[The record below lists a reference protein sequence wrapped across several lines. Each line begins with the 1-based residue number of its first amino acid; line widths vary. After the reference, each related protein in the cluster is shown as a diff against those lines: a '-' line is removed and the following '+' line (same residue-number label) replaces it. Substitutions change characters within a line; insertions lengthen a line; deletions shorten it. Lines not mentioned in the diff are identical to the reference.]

1 MRTKMQPCYQL
12 QIDEKF
18 IFATNFFSVLQNR
31 LFRFRA
37 FSVVMYF
44 IFSVLKSVST
54 YLCFSVSSSDYPF
67 GYWFP
72 PFCNGPCAGVPIDI
86 SKKVLTVAESR
97 KQSSFGLEDVLFTG
111 IYRQIANVTN
121 IRRLPYICEHFR

>member
-1 MRTKMQPCYQL
+1 MLLPKWSKPSPTSNNCHQHISFPTSVTN
-12 QIDEKF
+12 IDVTF
-18 IFATNFFSVLQNR
+18 CTNDD
-31 LFRFRA
+31 
-37 FSVVMYF
+37 
-44 IFSVLKSVST
+44 
-54 YLCFSVSSSDYPF
+54 FSVSSSDYPF

-72 PFCNGPCAGVPIDI
+72 PFCNGPCAGIPIDI
-86 SKKVLTVAESR
+86 SKKLLTVAESR